1 MIRVGVIGGI
11 GSGKSFISK
20 LFKSPVFNADKEV
33 DLLYKNSLDCYKK
46 LNKKL
51 PKFIKTF
58 PILKSQLINAINHDK
73 KNIKRISSIV
83 HPLVRKKMKL
93 FLNKNKKSK
102 IVVLDIP
109 LLVENK
115 LYNKKDILIF
125 VKSNQKKVIKRL
137 KKRKN
142 YNKKVL
148 TNLKKN
154 QVDLF
159 KKRKL
164 ANYIVDNNFSPIIM
178 KKKINSL
185 KNKILNEGNSPRY

>member
-102 IVVLDIP
+102 LIILDIP
-109 LLVENK
+109 LLIENK

-125 VKSNQKKVIKRL
+125 VKCNQNKVINRL

-148 TNLKKN
+148 KNLKKN

-185 KNKILNEGNSPRY
+185 KNKILYERNSS

>member
-20 LFKSPVFNADKEV
+20 LFKSPVFNADREV
-33 DLLYKNSLDCYKK
+33 EILYKNSWECYKK
-46 LNKKL
+46 LRKKL
-51 PKFIKTF
+51 PRFVKSF
-58 PILKSQLINAINHDK
+58 PISKNQLIKAINEDK
-73 KNIKRISSIV
+73 KNLKKISSVV

-102 IVVLDIP
+102 IIILDIP
-109 LLVENK
+109 LLIENK

-125 VKSNQKKVIKRL
+125 VKSKQNNVINRL

-142 YNKKVL
+142 YNKKIL
-148 TNLKKN
+148 LNLRKN
-154 QVDLF
+154 QANLS

-164 ANYIVDNNFSPIIM
+164 ANYIIDNNFSPNIM
-178 KKKINSL
+178 RKKINSL
-185 KNKILNEGNSPRY
+185 KNRILNERNSA